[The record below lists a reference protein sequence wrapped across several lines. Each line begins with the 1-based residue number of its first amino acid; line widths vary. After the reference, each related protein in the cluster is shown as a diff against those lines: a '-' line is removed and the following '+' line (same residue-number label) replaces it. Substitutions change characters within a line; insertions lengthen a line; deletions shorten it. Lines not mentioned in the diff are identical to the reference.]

1 MWIRAT
7 LATLLL
13 TTSLAQA
20 QVVSPMGGS
29 TNNAGTPPPALARP
43 TAVTPAAPTPTPS
56 APPATTT
63 TSTAHPRKTM
73 DERFAAANT
82 THDGKLTRAQAS
94 AGHLRAITRD
104 YDQIDRSKKGYVTL
118 DEVKAHQS
126 EQRAARKA
134 AREAKKPS

>member
-1 MWIRAT
+1 
-7 LATLLL
+7 
-13 TTSLAQA
+13 
-20 QVVSPMGGS
+20 
-29 TNNAGTPPPALARP
+29 
-43 TAVTPAAPTPTPS
+43 
-56 APPATTT
+56 
-63 TSTAHPRKTM
+63 M

-94 AGHLRAITRD
+94 AGHLRAVARD

-118 DEVKAHQS
+118 DEIKAHQT